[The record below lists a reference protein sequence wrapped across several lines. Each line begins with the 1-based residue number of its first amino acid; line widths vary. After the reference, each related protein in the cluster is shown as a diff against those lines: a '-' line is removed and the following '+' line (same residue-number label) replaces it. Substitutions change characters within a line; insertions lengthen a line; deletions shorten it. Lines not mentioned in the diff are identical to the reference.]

1 MLPKC
6 LSVLLVLIFVPIGV
20 SKSQS
25 LNYILDICVL
35 FVGIEKIIVT
45 NIYIYYVRFCRSGF
59 IRHFPNGHS
68 QPNGIDLNPKCPFD
82 VSMSYEHEQLN
93 THPHP
98 TTSILLH
105 AVFLTV
111 PQYNSRS
118 FILRVLVNH
127 TWNPCWLLTPNK
139 FDDDSGCALLFK

>member
-25 LNYILDICVL
+25 LNYIFDICVL

-59 IRHFPNGHS
+59 IRHFPNGHP

-111 PQYNSRS
+111 PPIQFSFIHPACISESHMKSLLTIDTQQIWWWFWLRS
-118 FILRVLVNH
+118 FI
-127 TWNPCWLLTPNK
+127 
-139 FDDDSGCALLFK
+139 